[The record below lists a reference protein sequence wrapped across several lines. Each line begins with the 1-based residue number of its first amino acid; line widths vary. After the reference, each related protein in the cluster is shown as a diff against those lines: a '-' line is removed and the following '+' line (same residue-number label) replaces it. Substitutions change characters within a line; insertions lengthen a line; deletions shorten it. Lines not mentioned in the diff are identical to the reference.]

1 MIKLRIPTFTI
12 KPASKRG
19 RLSKRESKPTGSNIS
34 RKCYAV
40 VKEIDGEFKA
50 VINIDKQ
57 YIRLKKGDELSNE
70 QLILPFTERS
80 LDLKGKIYIFL
91 KEKDKYGH
99 YICIIRNTINA
110 ELHPGLP
117 IQYNAVHENLL
128 LAGHIIR
135 KNGKMYFEYEDL
147 VAHHYLAESHICDV
161 KVDNNKP
168 LFNK

>member
-1 MIKLRIPTFTI
+1 MVKVFNPVFTI
-12 KPASKRG
+12 NIASKP
-19 RLSKRESKPTGSNIS
+19 KRESKLTDNNIS

-50 VINIDKQ
+50 VVNINKQ
-57 YIRLKKGDELSNE
+57 HIRLKEGDELSNE

-80 LDLKGKIYIFL
+80 LDSKGKIYVFL

-99 YICIIRNTINA
+99 YICIIRDKMTAN
-110 ELHPGLP
+110 LSPGLP
-117 IQYNAVHENLL
+117 TQYNTIHENLL

-147 VAHHYLAESHICDV
+147 VAHHYLSESCIYDA
-161 KVDNNKP
+161 KVDNTKP

>member
-1 MIKLRIPTFTI
+1 MIKLRIPTLTI
-12 KPASKRG
+12 KLASK
-19 RLSKRESKPTGSNIS
+19 SKREPKPTGSNIS

-50 VINIDKQ
+50 VINIDKKH
-57 YIRLKKGDELSNE
+57 IRLKKGDELSNE
-70 QLILPFTERS
+70 QLVLPFTEKS
-80 LDLKGKIYIFL
+80 LDLKDKTYVFL
-91 KEKDKYGH
+91 KNKDKYGH
-99 YICIIRNTINA
+99 YVCIIRDAINA

-135 KNGKMYFEYEDL
+135 KNDKMYFEYEDL

>member
-1 MIKLRIPTFTI
+1 MVKISNPVFTI
-12 KPASKRG
+12 NIASK
-19 RLSKRESKPTGSNIS
+19 SKHGSKPICSNIS

-50 VINIDKQ
+50 VININKQ
-57 YIRLKKGDELSNE
+57 HIRLKKGDELSSE

-80 LDLKGKIYIFL
+80 LDLKNKIYVFL

-99 YICIIRNTINA
+99 YVCVIRDTITAN
-110 ELHPGLP
+110 LFPGLP
-117 IQYNAVHENLL
+117 TQYNAVHENLL

-147 VAHHYLAESHICDV
+147 VAYHYLSEFHICDV
-161 KVDNNKP
+161 EVDNNKP

>member
-1 MIKLRIPTFTI
+1 MIKLYIPTFTI
-12 KPASKRG
+12 KPASK
-19 RLSKRESKPTGSNIS
+19 SKRESKPTGSNIS

-50 VINIDKQ
+50 VININKQ
-57 YIRLKKGDELSNE
+57 YVRLKEGDELSNE

-80 LDLKGKIYIFL
+80 LDLKGKIYVFL

-99 YICIIRNTINA
+99 YVCIIRDIMTANLI
-110 ELHPGLP
+110 PGLP
-117 IQYNAVHENLL
+117 IQYNTVHENLL

-147 VAHHYLAESHICDV
+147 VAHHYLSESRICDV
-161 KVDNNKP
+161 KVDDTKP

>member
-1 MIKLRIPTFTI
+1 MVKISNPVFTI
-12 KPASKRG
+12 NIASKPKRG
-19 RLSKRESKPTGSNIS
+19 SKPTCSNIS

-50 VINIDKQ
+50 VININKQ
-57 YIRLKKGDELSNE
+57 HIRLKKGDELSNE

-80 LDLKGKIYIFL
+80 LDLKDKIYVFL

-99 YICIIRNTINA
+99 YICVIRDTMTAN
-110 ELHPGLP
+110 LFPGLP
-117 IQYNAVHENLL
+117 TQYNVVHENLL

-147 VAHHYLAESHICDV
+147 VAYHYLSESHICDV
-161 KVDNNKP
+161 EVDNNKP

>member
-1 MIKLRIPTFTI
+1 MKLNFPTFTI
-12 KPASKRG
+12 KLASKPKQKVK
-19 RLSKRESKPTGSNIS
+19 SFDNSIS

-50 VINIDKQ
+50 VININKQ
-57 YIRLKKGDELSNE
+57 YVRLKEGDELSDE

-80 LDLKGKIYIFL
+80 LDLKGKIYVFL

-99 YICIIRNTINA
+99 YVCIIRDTMTANLI
-110 ELHPGLP
+110 PGLP
-117 IQYNAVHENLL
+117 TQYNTVHENLL

-147 VAHHYLAESHICDV
+147 VAYHYLSEFRICDV
-161 KVDNNKP
+161 KVDDTKP

>member
-1 MIKLRIPTFTI
+1 MIKLYIPTFTI
-12 KPASKRG
+12 KPASK
-19 RLSKRESKPTGSNIS
+19 SKLESKPTGSNIS

-50 VINIDKQ
+50 VININKQ
-57 YIRLKKGDELSNE
+57 YVRLKEGDELSNE

-80 LDLKGKIYIFL
+80 LDLKGKIYVFL

-99 YICIIRNTINA
+99 YVCIIRDIMTANLI
-110 ELHPGLP
+110 PGLP
-117 IQYNAVHENLL
+117 IQYNTVHENLL

-147 VAHHYLAESHICDV
+147 IAHHYLSESRICDV
-161 KVDNNKP
+161 KVDDTKP

>member
-1 MIKLRIPTFTI
+1 MIKLRIPTLTI
-12 KPASKRG
+12 KPASK
-19 RLSKRESKPTGSNIS
+19 SKREPKPTGSNIS

-57 YIRLKKGDELSNE
+57 HIRLKKGDELSNE

-80 LDLKGKIYIFL
+80 LDLKGKIYVFL

-99 YICIIRNTINA
+99 YVCVIRDRNTA
-110 ELHPGLP
+110 HFFPGIP
-117 IQYNAVHENLL
+117 TQYNTIHDNLL
-128 LAGHIIR
+128 IAGHIIR

>member
-12 KPASKRG
+12 KPASK
-19 RLSKRESKPTGSNIS
+19 SKRESKPTGSNIS

-50 VINIDKQ
+50 VININKQ
-57 YIRLKKGDELSNE
+57 YVRLKEGDELSNE

-80 LDLKGKIYIFL
+80 LDLKGKIYVFL

-99 YICIIRNTINA
+99 YVCIIRDTMTANLI
-110 ELHPGLP
+110 PGLP
-117 IQYNAVHENLL
+117 IQYNTVHENLL

-147 VAHHYLAESHICDV
+147 VAHHYLSESRICDV
-161 KVDNNKP
+161 KVDDTKP

>member
-1 MIKLRIPTFTI
+1 MVKLFNPSFTI
-12 KPASKRG
+12 NIASKSKRG
-19 RLSKRESKPTGSNIS
+19 SKPTGNNIS

-50 VINIDKQ
+50 IINIDKQ
-57 YIRLKKGDELSNE
+57 HIRLKKGDELSNE
-70 QLILPFTERS
+70 QLILPFTKRS
-80 LDLKGKIYIFL
+80 LYLKDKIYVFL

-99 YICIIRNTINA
+99 YVCVIRDTTTAN
-110 ELHPGLP
+110 LFPGLP
-117 IQYNAVHENLL
+117 TQYNAVHENLL

-147 VAHHYLAESHICDV
+147 VAHHYLSESHICDV
-161 KVDNNKP
+161 KVDNSKP

>member
-1 MIKLRIPTFTI
+1 MVKVFNPLFTI
-12 KPASKRG
+12 NLASKP
-19 RLSKRESKPTGSNIS
+19 KRESKPTGSNIS

-50 VINIDKQ
+50 VININKQ
-57 YIRLKKGDELSNE
+57 HIRLKEGDELSSE
-70 QLILPFTERS
+70 QLILPFTEKS
-80 LDLKGKIYIFL
+80 LDLKGKTYVFL

-99 YICIIRNTINA
+99 YVCVIRDTMNA

-117 IQYNAVHENLL
+117 IQYNTVHENLL

-135 KNGKMYFEYEDL
+135 KNGIMYFEYEDL
-147 VAHHYLAESHICDV
+147 VAYHYLSESRICDV
-161 KVDNNKP
+161 RVDNDKP

>member
-1 MIKLRIPTFTI
+1 MVKVFNPLSTI
-12 KPASKRG
+12 NLASKP
-19 RLSKRESKPTGSNIS
+19 KRESKPTGSNIS

-50 VINIDKQ
+50 VININKQ
-57 YIRLKKGDELSNE
+57 HIRLKEGDELSSE
-70 QLILPFTERS
+70 QLILPFTEKS
-80 LDLKGKIYIFL
+80 LDLKGKTYVFL

-99 YICIIRNTINA
+99 YVCVIRDTMNA

-117 IQYNAVHENLL
+117 IQYNTVHENLL

-135 KNGKMYFEYEDL
+135 KNGIMYFEYEDL
-147 VAHHYLAESHICDV
+147 VAYHYLSESRICDV
-161 KVDNNKP
+161 RVDNDKP

>member
-1 MIKLRIPTFTI
+1 MIKLRIPTLTI
-12 KPASKRG
+12 KSASK
-19 RLSKRESKPTGSNIS
+19 SKRKSKPTGSNIS

-57 YIRLKKGDELSNE
+57 HIRLKKGDELSNE

-80 LDLKGKIYIFL
+80 LDLKGKIYVFL

-99 YICIIRNTINA
+99 YVCIIRNTINA

-135 KNGKMYFEYEDL
+135 KNDKMYFEYEDL